1 MWKLLLTIPLMLF
14 SIGIVTNPAPS
25 EPITAEEAPAP
36 SYAKWGQVA
45 MKKTKEKYPDAK
57 IIDYLHIGAITRNG
71 ETTEKFKLWLRGKD
85 REFGVYIDIRYTKK
99 TEEVIDIKFQETD
112 R

>member
-14 SIGIVTNPAPS
+14 SIGIVTNQSPS
-25 EPITAEEAPAP
+25 EFATAEEAPP
-36 SYAKWGQVA
+36 YAKWGQVA

>member
-1 MWKLLLTIPLMLF
+1 MWKLLLTIPLLLF
-14 SIGIVTNPAPS
+14 PIGITAKLAPS
-25 EPITAEEAPAP
+25 EPITAEDVP
-36 SYAKWGQVA
+36 SYAKWGRVA
-45 MKKTKEKYPDAK
+45 MQETKEKYPDAA

-85 REFGVYIDIRYTKK
+85 REFGVYIDIRYTKE
-99 TEEVIDIKFQETD
+99 TEEIIDIKFQETD